1 MPSGEA
7 ALVQLYAAGCALQWP
22 ALVPLARAYASLPG
36 ASETALRGTTR
47 HLITFA
53 GYAPCL
59 KATLTLHKAGAY
71 RFESE
76 SNATGVGASGGRA
89 GGNGTVGGNAG
100 GNGAVGVNGNDDG
113 VGASASVPPGKT
125 RGRPGDAFEA
135 VYGPTTD
142 RVRASMHSAD
152 PVVGE
157 WMRVDLYGDVYSSPG
172 ISMRLKEI
180 VACAFLAA
188 ADMPDQLLGH
198 AVAAL
203 RFGATGDELR
213 EAAGIGCAW
222 IGPGRSVDGTGTA
235 RAPPA
240 PGSAP
245 ESPFRAL
252 APVPVEALRVL
263 ALAEEKVRRG
273 VAKGSMTVAAPALA
287 YPDGEAYSVVSP
299 PLPALFNVPGGR
311 PAGESDPPVVGA
323 PNGRGAEGGRGAF
336 AWEVLSGKNK
346 DT

>member
-1 MPSGEA
+1 MGGPGSPGALPPGDA
-7 ALVQLYAAGCALQWP
+7 ALVQLYAAGCALQWS
-22 ALVPLARAYASLPG
+22 ALVPLARAYAALPG
-36 ASETALRGTTR
+36 ASEAALRATTR

-71 RFESE
+71 RF
-76 SNATGVGASGGRA
+76 GCGGADGAGGGRS
-89 GGNGTVGGNAG
+89 
-100 GNGAVGVNGNDDG
+100 GADQ
-113 VGASASVPPGKT
+113 ATPAAAPPSVPPGKT

-142 RVRASMHSAD
+142 RVRASMHDAD

-213 EAAGIGCAW
+213 EAAGVGCAW
-222 IGPGRSVDGTGTA
+222 IGPGRA
-235 RAPPA
+235 ANAAPAGGP
-240 PGSAP
+240 
-245 ESPFRAL
+245 SPFRRPA
-252 APVPVEALRVL
+252 AVPTEAMRVL
-263 ALAEEKVRRG
+263 ALAEEKVKRG
-273 VAKGSMTVAAPALA
+273 VAKGSMVVAEPVVSF
-287 YPDGEAYSVVSP
+287 PDGEAYSVVVP
-299 PLPALFNVPGGR
+299 PLPAPFNVPGGR
-311 PAGESDPPVVGA
+311 PAGESDPPVER
-323 PNGRGAEGGRGAF
+323 RGAGAAGSAARGAF
-336 AWEVLSGKNK
+336 AWEVLREAE
-346 DT
+346 DAER